1 MFTGQAN
8 YHAILTEIP
17 YGAPNATAWTA
28 QIFRGV
34 DRIHRGTEPATE
46 EETMAF
52 VSDFVAIDAEYD
64 PLKGGTRE
72 VDNPRPTFTTERRP
86 ITTDICAAI
95 AESVKQLIADAAQA
109 A

>member
-1 MFTGQAN
+1 MS
-8 YHAILTEIP
+8 YHAVLTEIP

-46 EETMAF
+46 EETKAF
-52 VSDFVAIDAEYD
+52 VSNFVAIDAEYD
-64 PLKGGTRE
+64 PFHDE
-72 VDNPRPTFTTERRP
+72 PRPTFTTERRP

-95 AESVKQLIADAAQA
+95 AESVKQLIDAA
-109 A
+109 